1 MQNIVLCGFMGSGK
15 TVVGRELAKIM
26 GCRFVDTDELI
37 EQEQGVAIKAIFAT
51 RGEEYFRDLE
61 HEMCKKVATMKN
73 CVVSTGGGAMTYKR
87 NVDAIKQ
94 GATVVFLDASFPVIC
109 DRIGNNS
116 NRPLFQ
122 DRKKAKNCMTKERT
136 NTPPQPIIL
145 LTEICP
151 QERLRWKFRR
161 FSNSNKSNNIKN

>member
-73 CVVSTGGGAMTYKR
+73 CVV
-87 NVDAIKQ
+87 
-94 GATVVFLDASFPVIC
+94 
-109 DRIGNNS
+109 
-116 NRPLFQ
+116 
-122 DRKKAKNCMTKERT
+122 
-136 NTPPQPIIL
+136 
-145 LTEICP
+145 
-151 QERLRWKFRR
+151 
-161 FSNSNKSNNIKN
+161 